1 GNPGKPQGA
10 GGLSEDMSAVA
21 ADMSAAAASA
31 EPLVRVED
39 VHTYYGKSHILHGV
53 SLTVAPGEVV
63 GLLGRNGVGKSTTLK
78 TVVGLVQPRQ
88 GAVLLGGPPI
98 TGLPSH
104 KLARLGIGYVPEDR
118 RIFRLLTVME
128 NLRTGLDRNGISEER
143 RRALLDKVF
152 TYFPVL
158 AERRNQPGGTLSGGE
173 QQMLAIARAMMLE
186 PKIILLDEPT
196 EGLMPRM
203 VSQIGQIIEVLHN
216 EGVAILL
223 VEQNVPLTLAAS
235 QRVYIMEKGSVRHHC
250 AASEININ
258 DTVIKQYLG

>member
-1 GNPGKPQGA
+1 
-10 GGLSEDMSAVA
+10 MSL
-21 ADMSAAAASA
+21 DPTPM
-31 EPLVRVED
+31 EPLVAVED

-53 SLTVAPGEVV
+53 SLHVDRGEVV

-78 TVVGLVQPRQ
+78 TIMGLVRPSEGQVRLA
-88 GAVLLGGPPI
+88 GHSI
-98 TGLPSH
+98 TGMPAY

-128 NLRTGLDRNGISEER
+128 NLRTGLDRRGVTDMKKHE
-143 RRALLDKVF
+143 LLDKVF

-158 AERRNQPGGTLSGGE
+158 AERRAQAGGTLSGGE

-203 VSQIGQIIEVLHN
+203 VSQIRQIIEALHR

-223 VEQNVPLTLAAS
+223 VEQNVPLTLEAS
-235 QRVYIMEKGSVRHHC
+235 QRIYIMEKGMVRHHC
-250 AASEININ
+250 AASDIRVN
-258 DTVIKQYLG
+258 DPVIHQYLGV

>member
-1 GNPGKPQGA
+1 
-10 GGLSEDMSAVA
+10 MSDTAPRTV
-21 ADMSAAAASA
+21 
-31 EPLVRVED
+31 PIVLVED

-53 SLTVAPGEVV
+53 TLHVQPGEVV

-78 TVVGLVQPRQ
+78 TIMGLVRLSP
-88 GAVLLGGPPI
+88 GSVLLDGNAI
-98 TGLPSH
+98 SGLPPH

-128 NLRTGLDRNGISEER
+128 NLRTGLDRNGVTEER
-143 RRALLDKVF
+143 KAALLDKVF

-158 AERRNQPGGTLSGGE
+158 AERRNQAGGTLSGGE

-203 VSQIGQIIEVLHN
+203 VSQIRQIIDVLHRD
-216 EGVAILL
+216 GVAILL
-223 VEQNVPLTLAAS
+223 VEQNVPLTLEAS
-235 QRVYIMEKGSVRHHC
+235 ERVYIMEKGLVRHHC
-250 AASEININ
+250 AASEIKV
-258 DTVIKQYLG
+258 DDPVIKQYLGV

>member
-1 GNPGKPQGA
+1 
-10 GGLSEDMSAVA
+10 
-21 ADMSAAAASA
+21 MSAAADSIA
-31 EPLVRVED
+31 PLVRVDD

-78 TVVGLVQPRQ
+78 TVMGLVRPSRGTVQLN
-88 GAVLLGGPPI
+88 GDVI
-98 TGLPSH
+98 TGLAPH
-104 KLARLGIGYVPEDR
+104 KLARRGIGYVPEDR
-118 RIFRLLTVME
+118 RIFRMLTVME
-128 NLRTGLDRNGISEER
+128 NLRTGLDREGVTDDKR
-143 RRALLDKVF
+143 KTLLDKVF
-152 TYFPVL
+152 AFFPVL
-158 AERRNQPGGTLSGGE
+158 AERRAQAGGTLSGGE

-203 VSQIGQIIEVLHN
+203 VSQIHKIIDLLHS

-235 QRVYIMEKGSVRHHC
+235 QRVYIMEKGSVRHQC
-250 AASEININ
+250 AASEIDANHA
-258 DTVIKQYLG
+258 VIKQYLGV

>member
-1 GNPGKPQGA
+1 
-10 GGLSEDMSAVA
+10 MSAIA
-21 ADMSAAAASA
+21 QSTLAQNTLAGSAT
-31 EPLVRVED
+31 PLVRVED

-53 SLTVAPGEVV
+53 SLNVAPGEVV

-78 TVVGLVQPRQ
+78 TIMGLVRPSQ
-88 GAVLLGGPPI
+88 GTVQFNGITI
-98 TGLPSH
+98 TGVPPH
-104 KLARLGIGYVPEDR
+104 RLARLGIGYVPEDR

-128 NLRTGLDRNGISEER
+128 NLRTGLDRDGVTED
-143 RRALLDKVF
+143 RRAMLLEKAF

-158 AERRNQPGGTLSGGE
+158 AERRSQAGGTLSGGE

-203 VSQIGQIIEVLHN
+203 VSQIEQIIVVLKN

-223 VEQNVPLTLAAS
+223 VEQNVPLTLATS
-235 QRVYIMEKGSVRHHC
+235 RRVYIMEKGVVRHHC
-250 AASEININ
+250 AASEI
-258 DTVIKQYLG
+258 DAHHAVIKQYLGV